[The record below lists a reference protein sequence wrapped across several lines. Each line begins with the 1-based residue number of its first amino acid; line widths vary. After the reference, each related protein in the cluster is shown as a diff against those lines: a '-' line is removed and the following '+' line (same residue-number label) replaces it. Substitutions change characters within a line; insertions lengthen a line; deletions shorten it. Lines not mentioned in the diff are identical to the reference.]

1 MGMGVGILNYNSR
14 VGRVSTVYTVGILNS
29 AVCSILRRVGRVSIG
44 ILNSTVLY
52 RAHSIV
58 CIVIANNNAEHLN
71 PNGSRAHALTESTQ
85 NESAL
90 YPVVGTLF

>member
-14 VGRVSTVYTVGILNS
+14 VGWVSIRTVCRYIEL
-29 AVCSILRRVGRVSIG
+29 CSILRRVGRVSIG